1 MSVNQEPGVPEPLG
15 QASSPPR
22 GAIPRS
28 FPREV
33 KKIKS
38 REMALGATV
47 SGPRVPKFPNDLR
60 SLSAGKKVLG
70 EVYGDPRA
78 PESPDDQDS

>member
-1 MSVNQEPGVPEPLG
+1 MNQEPGVPESRG
-15 QASSPPR
+15 QASNPPR

-28 FPREV
+28 LLREV

-38 REMALGATV
+38 WERALGATV
-47 SGPRVPKFPNDLR
+47 SGPQVPRFPDDLR
-60 SLSAGKKVLG
+60 SLSAGRIVLG

-78 PESPDDQDS
+78 PESPDDQES